1 MKSTISTKGQVTVPV
16 EVRDRLGLLPGTPV
30 EFELREGGVF
40 LRKGVSKAHPVDQ
53 VFGIIQLD
61 ASVDQLLEE
70 SRGPRL
76 DRA

>member
-40 LRKGVSKAHPVDQ
+40 LRKGISKTHPVDQ
-53 VFGIIQLD
+53 VFGIIHLD

>member
-1 MKSTISTKGQVTVPV
+1 MRSTISTKGQVTVPV

-30 EFELREGGVF
+30 EFELREGGVL
-40 LRKGVSKAHPVDQ
+40 LRKGVSKSHPVDQ
-53 VFGIIQLD
+53 VFGIIDLD

>member
-1 MKSTISTKGQVTVPV
+1 M

-53 VFGIIQLD
+53 VFGIIHLD

-70 SRGPRL
+70 SRGPGL